1 MSKRKKNN
9 IIIGSLLAVVLLMA
23 VGYAAF
29 SSVLNISGTGSI
41 TSSWNIKIT
50 NVEVSNIVG
59 DASDGEGTTF
69 ENLTATINSNLVSPG
84 DSITYDV
91 TVRNDG
97 SLDAILTDI
106 NLTESTNPAISFSTS
121 NLEEGTA
128 LGSGEEA
135 ILKVTVTYNNS
146 VTSQPDDT
154 SADLSVTLTYEQ
166 KGSGTIIPGGD
177 TVNMGGQ
184 EVELVSSGDG
194 LYEDEYE
201 SGKYTYKGANPNNYI
216 TFNNEKWRIVC
227 IEADG
232 SIKIIRNESIG
243 QKAFDIDNSNKW
255 DQSDIKE
262 YLNDTYLL
270 TLTQKDKVVNY
281 SWSVG
286 YSYVYDDELTVQIE
300 RENANTWLGEIGIIR
315 YSEYVR
321 ADSNNLCVTGTSQ
334 EECGET
340 NWMFDIF
347 TPCESLWT
355 ISPSAISSEM
365 VLALHFEEHFY
376 RSYHDAYNVVSI
388 FPMLY
393 LTSKITLS
401 GTGTQSDPY
410 IITN

>member
-1 MSKRKKNN
+1 MTKRKKNN

-201 SGKYTYKGANPNNYI
+201 TGKYTYKGANPNNYI

>member
-201 SGKYTYKGANPNNYI
+201 TGKYTYKGANPNNYI